1 MYISHVDRQSPLYKF
16 PFIYAYALFSSIR
29 CVSVSFHPA
38 FVFQSIAKHIIN
50 IQLYIEWFG
59 VYVQW
64 SYNHNECVQR
74 EEKRMQKKAEKEEK
88 NRVAAYFVVVA
99 VFIEFHL
106 KYSGWHVSR
115 VCLEIILFVRFL
127 NVFYFHTTNH

>member
-59 VYVQW
+59 LYVQW

-74 EEKRMQKKAEKEEK
+74 EEKRMQKKQRKKKKIESP
-88 NRVAAYFVVVA
+88 RILLLLLFLLS
-99 VFIEFHL
+99 FIWNIL
-106 KYSGWHVSR
+106 DDM
-115 VCLEIILFVRFL
+115 CLEFA
-127 NVFYFHTTNH
+127 